1 MGDKFS
7 NSRKKGKDKA
17 KDHFKRNGKYN
28 SKSIRTKQNKEENS
42 IKKRNLI
49 N

>member
-17 KDHFKRNGKYN
+17 KDNFKRNGKYN